1 MTRMNGV
8 SNLSFQLFGPLAVA
22 DGDRALGPRDFP
34 GVKPKQVLEILLLSR
49 GHPVPKDRLAE
60 SLWPET
66 MPRDIAATLEVYVSK
81 LRRCLAPDG
90 RTGHELVVTEPEAY
104 RFATERASVDVD
116 RFDTLVQRASRVG
129 GTTARRHL
137 DDALALVRGDLLED
151 EPYAEWV
158 QAAREQYRGRVLQ
171 ARLDAARAALAEG
184 DFREALVHA
193 EAAIVLDDYSESA
206 YRFAILASYA
216 LFGQS
221 DALRVFER
229 CRRILADNLD
239 AEPTAD
245 TGELAEAVRRR
256 EAPESLLPGPL
267 PELLSMVPANSPSK
281 VPMIDRVAELARIEE
296 LVARSVR
303 GSCSFIVLEGEAGV
317 GKSRLIEEVLARFP
331 DVRVG
336 RARCAELERRLPF
349 AALATALRDAFSDI
363 AIHPRSFPGLGKIL
377 PELRY
382 GRGGRRLSQAGAL
395 ESLVDLV
402 RSHGPVVLVLDD
414 LHWADSSTIMALGYL
429 QRRCH
434 DVPLALLTALRPEE
448 LAPAHSTR
456 RLEPTARIPLE
467 PLGAADL
474 EAAGMAHLYDR
485 TGGHPLFLS
494 LALTEGVGEEVSPEL
509 TELIVHRCRVEGG
522 TAYRLLTSASVLE
535 QPFEP
540 RVLAL
545 MLGIDFAQAAEELER
560 LCQRKLLVEDALRY
574 RFRIELVRDVL
585 ATSLSPVRRE
595 LLRQRSAAAREFV
608 MRTQSFGTASGNGNG
623 NGNGNGKVTP
633 TVVELRELPQDDTV
647 YDSRAAS

>member
-1 MTRMNGV
+1 MTRTGGL

-22 DGDRALGPRDFP
+22 DGDRTLGPRDFP

-60 SLWPET
+60 CLWPET

-81 LRRCLAPDG
+81 LRRCIAPDG
-90 RTGHELVVTEPEAY
+90 RQGHELVVTEPEAY
-104 RFATERASVDVD
+104 RFAMEKASVDVD
-116 RFDTLVQRASRVG
+116 RFDVLVQRASRAG

-171 ARLDAARAALAEG
+171 VRLDAARAALADG

-193 EAAIVLDDYSESA
+193 EAAIALDDYSESA
-206 YRFAILASYA
+206 YRAAILASYA

-221 DALRVFER
+221 DALRVFDR
-229 CRRILADNLD
+229 CRRILAENLD

-245 TGELAEAVRRR
+245 TIELSESVRRR
-256 EAPESLLPGPL
+256 EPTESLLPGPL
-267 PELLSMVPANSPSK
+267 PELVSVAATNATSQ

-303 GSCSFIVLEGEAGV
+303 GSCSFVLLQGEAGV
-317 GKSRLIEEVLARFP
+317 GKTRLIDEVLARFP

-349 AALATALRDAFSDI
+349 AALATALRDAFSDV

-377 PELRY
+377 PELRF
-382 GRGGRRLSQAGAL
+382 GRGGRQLSQAGAL
-395 ESLVDLV
+395 ESLVELV
-402 RSHGPVVLVLDD
+402 RTHGPLVLVLDD

-429 QRRCH
+429 QRRCE
-434 DVPLALLTALRPEE
+434 DVPLTILTALRPEE
-448 LAPAHSTR
+448 LAPAHATR
-456 RLEPTARIPLE
+456 RLEPTARIQLE

-474 EAAGMAHLYDR
+474 QSVGMAHLYER
-485 TGGHPLFLS
+485 TGGHPLFVT
-494 LALTEGVGEEVSPEL
+494 LALTQGVGEEISPEL
-509 TELIVHRCRVEGG
+509 TELIVHRCRAEGG
-522 TAYRLLTSASVLE
+522 AAYRLLTSASVLE

-545 MLGIDFAQAAEELER
+545 MLGVDLAQAAEELER
-560 LCQRKLLVEDALRY
+560 LCERKLLVEDGLRF

-585 ATSLSPVRRE
+585 AKNLSHVRRE
-595 LLRQRSAAAREFV
+595 LLRQRSGAAREFV
-608 MRTQSFGTASGNGNG
+608 LRTQGFGNTNANRYGNGNSS
-623 NGNGNGKVTP
+623 TPP
-633 TVVELRELPQDDTV
+633 TVVELKELPHDDAGLG
-647 YDSRAAS
+647 SRAAS

>member
-1 MTRMNGV
+1 MTRMGGR

-22 DGDRALGPRDFP
+22 DGERTLGPRDFP

-60 SLWPET
+60 CLWPET

-90 RTGHELVVTEPEAY
+90 RQGHELVVTEPEAY
-104 RFATERASVDVD
+104 RFAMEKATVDID
-116 RFDTLVQRASRVG
+116 RFDALVQRAARAG
-129 GTTARRHL
+129 GATARRHL

-171 ARLDAARAALAEG
+171 ARLDAARAALADG

-193 EAAIVLDDYSESA
+193 EAAIALDEYSESA
-206 YRFAILASYA
+206 YRAAILGSYA

-229 CRRILADNLD
+229 CRRILSENLD

-245 TGELAEAVRRR
+245 TIDLSEAVRRR
-256 EAPESLLPGPL
+256 EPPESLLPGPL
-267 PELLSMVPANSPSK
+267 PEFLSGAPTTSTSQ
-281 VPMIDRVAELARIEE
+281 VPMIDRVAELGRIEE
-296 LVARSVR
+296 LLGRSFRTGACAFV
-303 GSCSFIVLEGEAGV
+303 VLEGEAGV
-317 GKSRLIEEVLARFP
+317 GKSRLIDEVLARFP

-349 AALATALRDAFSDI
+349 AALATALRDAFRDI
-363 AIHPRSFPGLGKIL
+363 SIHPRSFPGLGKIL

-382 GRGGRRLSQAGAL
+382 GRGGRQLSQAGAL
-395 ESLVDLV
+395 ESLVELL
-402 RSHGPVVLVLDD
+402 RTHGPLVLVLDD
-414 LHWADSSTIMALGYL
+414 LHWADTSTIMALGYL
-429 QRRCH
+429 QRRCE
-434 DVPLALLTALRPEE
+434 DVPLAILTGLRPEE
-448 LAPAHSTR
+448 LAPSHATR
-456 RLEPTARIPLE
+456 RLEPTDRIKLE

-474 EAAGMAHLYDR
+474 QAVGMAHLYER

-494 LALTEGVGEEVSPEL
+494 VALTQGVGEEISPEL
-509 TELIVHRCRVEGG
+509 TELIVHRCRAEGG
-522 TAYRLLTSASVLE
+522 PAYRLLTSASVLE

-545 MLGIDFAQAAEELER
+545 MLGVDLAQAAEELER
-560 LCQRKLLVEDALRY
+560 LCEHKLLVEDGFRF
-574 RFRIELVRDVL
+574 RFRIELVRDAL
-585 ATSLSPVRRE
+585 AKSLSPVRRE

-608 MRTQSFGTASGNGNG
+608 LRTQGFGPATAR
-623 NGNGNGKVTP
+623 GNGNGKAP
-633 TVVELRELPQDDTV
+633 TVVELKELPQDDAGLG
-647 YDSRAAS
+647 SRAAS